1 MEERF
6 FQSDVKTKEE
16 VGRELRVNWKDVFDV
31 LIEQAFTSSFW
42 HFRRRYDSFV

>member
-16 VGRELRVNWKDVFDV
+16 VGRELRVWPYGELFGKCLKSRSNENK
-31 LIEQAFTSSFW
+31 SSE
-42 HFRRRYDSFV
+42 SSLAK